1 MPKKLS
7 VIFLVVLLHLPTFAS
22 YMSPQLELRLQAGK
36 SRHISRASLLLPCY
50 STDSSLLYANVIG
63 MRDSNHAL
71 EGNFGFGYRHQ
82 VVDSIYGSFM
92 HYDRR
97 SHVNGGLYEQ
107 LTFGLEYFTNLLEVR
122 ANYYHAFNKVKSYQ
136 SKQPLNDGTSRYKL
150 VKMQEFALSGLDGEV
165 GVTLDRF
172 SLYGGYYYYAKDNHT
187 IHGPRFRTKVNLNDY
202 GYLTGEVSY
211 DNKRK
216 LEYSIGIGVK
226 VKFGKNQTLTTLQ
239 QKMLLS
245 LIHI

>member
-1 MPKKLS
+1 MTKKLS

-82 VVDSIYGSFM
+82 VVDSIYGGFM

-97 SHVNGGLYEQ
+97 SHVNG
-107 LTFGLEYFTNLLEVR
+107 
-122 ANYYHAFNKVKSYQ
+122 
-136 SKQPLNDGTSRYKL
+136 
-150 VKMQEFALSGLDGEV
+150 
-165 GVTLDRF
+165 
-172 SLYGGYYYYAKDNHT
+172 KDYCT
-187 IHGPRFRTKVNLNDY
+187 
-202 GYLTGEVSY
+202 
-211 DNKRK
+211 
-216 LEYSIGIGVK
+216 
-226 VKFGKNQTLTTLQ
+226 
-239 QKMLLS
+239 
-245 LIHI
+245 